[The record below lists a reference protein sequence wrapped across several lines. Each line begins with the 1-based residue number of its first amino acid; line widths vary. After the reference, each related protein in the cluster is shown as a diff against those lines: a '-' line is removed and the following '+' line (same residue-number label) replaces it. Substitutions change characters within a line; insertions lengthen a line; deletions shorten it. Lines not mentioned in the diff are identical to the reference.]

1 MSGLT
6 QSGELPVGIIVA
18 GEQGDVRHRAF
29 TLKPARVI
37 DSIAAIDEVGSHNPI
52 AIGAAILSRQ
62 LTQVGTLPLK
72 NIDYALV
79 CDMDPRDYNA
89 LEAAAGELAKKALP
103 EPSLPKPGLEPG

>member
-6 QSGELPVGIIVA
+6 QTGLLPVGIEVD
-18 GEQGDVRHRAF
+18 GVRHRDF

-37 DSIAAIDEVGSHNPI
+37 DSIAAIDEVGSHNSI
-52 AIGAAILSRQ
+52 AIGASILARQ
-62 LTQVGTLPLK
+62 LTQLGTLATK
-72 NIDYALV
+72 DIDYGLI

-103 EPSLPKPGLEPG
+103 EPS